1 MVLVF
6 AFGVVACIVAP
17 FLRRFGN
24 ARYVSLAAGA
34 AALVLFAIIGLTH
47 PDPSQGLAAV
57 DANRREYLFV
67 LGCESP
73 VLVLALFSLQWLKRL
88 LFWLAWG
95 IHAAFTGCV
104 VTVVIWLKY
113 FWHW

>member
-1 MVLVF
+1 MR
-6 AFGVVACIVAP
+6 GT
-17 FLRRFGN
+17 FLLPLERQPSS
-24 ARYVSLAAGA
+24 SLQLLASLTLTQVKGSP
-34 AALVLFAIIGLTH
+34 LWTQIG
-47 PDPSQGLAAV
+47 
-57 DANRREYLFV
+57 EYLFV